1 MSGQEKRDD
10 SSIIK
15 VIDKRRFSPD
25 GNIRDD
31 AREDPKKP
39 VVPPAAAQA
48 SQRAAENPRRGEAS
62 ESGVDFINFIASLAT
77 SALASMGLLPEARAR
92 GIPTNLQA
100 AREYVDVIGMLQEKT
115 KGNLSSEE
123 ETSLT
128 RLIGE
133 LRSQYV
139 QVTQAQAQA
148 QAQAAA
154 QAIPGA
160 QGMGMP
166 PGMPRPPGMR

>member
-1 MSGQEKRDD
+1 MSLQEKNE

-15 VIDKRRFSPD
+15 VIDKRRFSSD
-25 GNIRDD
+25 GTVRDD
-31 AREDPKKP
+31 TREDPKKP
-39 VVPPAAAQA
+39 VVLPAAAEA
-48 SQRAAENPRRGEAS
+48 SKRAAENPRGGEAPA
-62 ESGVDFINFIASLAT
+62 SGVDFINFIASLAT
-77 SALASMGLLPEARAR
+77 SALASLGLLPEARAR

-100 AREYVDVIGMLQEKT
+100 AREYIDVIGMLQEKT

-133 LRSQYV
+133 LRAQYV

-154 QAIPGA
+154 QQIPGA
-160 QGMGMP
+160 QGLP

>member
-1 MSGQEKRDD
+1 MSEQEKNE

-15 VIDKRRFSPD
+15 IIDKRRFSPD
-25 GNIRDD
+25 GNVRDA

-39 VVPPAAAQA
+39 VVPPAATQA
-48 SQRAAENPRRGEAS
+48 AARSAENPRRGEAPA
-62 ESGVDFINFIASLAT
+62 SGVDFINFIASLAT

-100 AREYVDVIGMLQEKT
+100 AREYIDVIGMLQDKT
-115 KGNLSSEE
+115 KGNLTNEE
-123 ETSLT
+123 ETSLN

-148 QAQAAA
+148 QAQAGA
-154 QAIPGA
+154 QGIPGA
-160 QGMGMP
+160 GGIP
-166 PGMPRPPGMR
+166 PGMPRLPGMR